1 MGRWVGIGR
10 GVGAGWSA
18 ARGMLR
24 EFCYGTKLMELIDMI
39 AGSLKTVKESL
50 DLDPKHDFSL
60 AAQVVELRA
69 RIADLQHLL
78 DEAEREL
85 KERDELIAQLRAAIP
100 STDEMLVEG
109 AAWFLQRSGEIVDGP
124 FCTGCFTRHQQ
135 TVRLLDVSESDDGP
149 GQGSGWV
156 QCPTCAVPVRSRLVA
171 EQSQN
176 HGANWGMK
184 RGETRVEE
192 TAVALSRSAR

>member
-1 MGRWVGIGR
+1 
-10 GVGAGWSA
+10 
-18 ARGMLR
+18 
-24 EFCYGTKLMELIDMI
+24 MELIDLI
-39 AGSLKTVKESL
+39 AGSLKTVKEGL

-69 RIADLQHLL
+69 RIADLQRLL
-78 DEAEREL
+78 DEAERDL

-100 STDEMLVEG
+100 ATDEMLVEG

-124 FCTGCFTRHQQ
+124 FCTACFTRHRQ

-149 GQGSGWV
+149 GQGSGWM
-156 QCPTCAVPVRSRLVA
+156 QCPTCAVPIRSRLAA

-184 RGETRVEE
+184 RGEARVEE
-192 TAVALSRSAR
+192 TAATLSRSAR